1 MSKYKIVYLKKDFF
15 EMVEKYPILVSML
28 YSTQNNHYEAKQ
40 IDLLFS
46 PIHNEKQKL
55 LDILNNRIQTFI
67 TTTSIDGIEHNIIKH
82 AKKIYI
88 KKYGEW
94 I

>member
-1 MSKYKIVYLKKDFF
+1 
-15 EMVEKYPILVSML
+15 ML
-28 YSTQNNHYEAKQ
+28 DDVLSELDDARKT
-40 IDLLFS
+40 
-46 PIHNEKQKL
+46 KL

-88 KKYGEW
+88 KKNEEDK
-94 I
+94 